1 MPRLRGKIA
10 EPQPRSA
17 AGPSP
22 PHAGQAPP
30 PATSRAPPLPYP
42 AGSPALDTH
51 RASPAPLNSASR
63 QPPSTPSSRASSSLL
78 PAPDDAGPLDAP
90 LGRELAAAPRKA
102 NPSPA
107 RSTRAHVRPRRA
119 SGRAASERT
128 PAPCLLRRG
137 PPRQDPR
144 RADRKARGRTPVLT
158 ALAACC
164 PEGSLGTGSACPL
177 PPAMKPVPPDP
188 KGESARL
195 PSLRTRLTGTPR
207 AHTGVSDAGR
217 SAARH
222 CSPQRPPRPAM
233 SHGVGTSGVDKHEGL
248 WAAHPCGSL
257 PGRPQA
263 TTCDPRVP
271 REPGSPARDAYV
283 QQGCHLHS
291 GRLSKVTA
299 QHLVP
304 RAGHGESVD
313 RARDRAACSG
323 WRTVLLRRCSPRS
336 GEAHTQ
342 GPRGPRDR
350 GPSRDTV
357 QLLTRPSGQ
366 GWDGTN
372 WSSFAGAIIGFCR
385 QPGAEHS
392 VPPSGHCRPPPVT
405 RTAPRAREG
414 AAMAGWRGR
423 GWEGPGSISGAQIE
437 THGLP
442 RGPELPSLPSL
453 AAPSRRGPGDVSSGC
468 R

>member
-1 MPRLRGKIA
+1 MSTARPLP
-10 EPQPRSA
+10 EPGRPQHTLGREEDSTGPGGGCRNGVRPFQGTSAIQPR
-17 AGPSP
+17 PLVTTP
-22 PHAGQAPP
+22 RREDAPCHGSVGRLQNHN
-30 PATSRAPPLPYP
+30 PARRPDRARPTPDRPRPLPLGTSRAPPLPHP

-51 RASPAPLNSASR
+51 RASPTPLNPASR

-90 LGRELAAAPRKA
+90 LGRELAAAPRRA

-158 ALAACC
+158 ALAAYC

-188 KGESARL
+188 KSESARL

-299 QHLVP
+299 QQLVP
-304 RAGHGESVD
+304 RAGHG
-313 RARDRAACSG
+313 
-323 WRTVLLRRCSPRS
+323 
-336 GEAHTQ
+336 
-342 GPRGPRDR
+342 
-350 GPSRDTV
+350 
-357 QLLTRPSGQ
+357 
-366 GWDGTN
+366 
-372 WSSFAGAIIGFCR
+372 
-385 QPGAEHS
+385 
-392 VPPSGHCRPPPVT
+392 
-405 RTAPRAREG
+405 
-414 AAMAGWRGR
+414 
-423 GWEGPGSISGAQIE
+423 
-437 THGLP
+437 
-442 RGPELPSLPSL
+442 
-453 AAPSRRGPGDVSSGC
+453 
-468 R
+468 